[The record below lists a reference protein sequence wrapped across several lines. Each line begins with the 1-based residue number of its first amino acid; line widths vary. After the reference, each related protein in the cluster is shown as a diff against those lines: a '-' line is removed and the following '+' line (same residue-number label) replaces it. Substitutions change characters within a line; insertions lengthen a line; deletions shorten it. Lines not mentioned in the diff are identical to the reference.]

1 MKPQLIGLKHAYNS
15 RDLAGY
21 PTTDGH
27 HIKAGRLFRTALLH
41 GLDEHDLATL
51 HQLNVTRVID
61 FRDGAE
67 VSDLPDRLPT
77 GATYLHLPV
86 FKEDETG
93 ASLSTS
99 KPMKRLVIDYEAGK
113 EWMFTAYCD
122 MVTIDSAKDAYRE
135 FFRQLLSAND
145 NEATIF
151 HCTAGKDRTGM
162 AAYFLM
168 RALGV
173 VPEVA
178 AQDYLWTNVYSA
190 DRVRMRINTVK
201 AAGGNDVAIFNVR
214 TMSAAL
220 PEYLQTAT
228 KLINARYGDMDHFIS
243 EFLNLSAGDIADL
256 RQLYL
261 VD

>member
-1 MKPQLIGLKHAYNS
+1 MKPRLIGLKHAYNS

-41 GLDEHDLATL
+41 DLDDQDLNTL

-67 VSDLPDRLPT
+67 VSDLPDKLPA

-86 FKEDETG
+86 FEEDETG

-99 KPMKRLVIDYEAGK
+99 KPMQRLAIDYEAGK
-113 EWMFTAYCD
+113 KWMFTAYRD
-122 MVTIDSAKDAYRE
+122 MVTIDSAKAAYRE
-135 FFRQLLSAND
+135 FFHQLLAANE

-173 VPEVA
+173 TPEVA
-178 AQDYLWTNVYSA
+178 TQDYLWTNVYSA
-190 DRVRMRINTVK
+190 ARVRMRIDMVK
-201 AAGGNDVAIFNVR
+201 AAGGGDAAIYNVR
-214 TMSAAL
+214 TMSSAL
-220 PEYLQTAT
+220 PEYLQTAL
-228 KLINARYGDMDHFIS
+228 KIINSCYGDIEHFTS
-243 EFLNLSAGDIADL
+243 EFLGLSAGDIDDL
-256 RQLYL
+256 RLLYL

>member
-1 MKPQLIGLKHAYNS
+1 MKPRLIGLQHAYNS

-41 GLDEHDLATL
+41 DLDDQDLNTL

-67 VSDLPDRLPT
+67 VSDLPDKLPA

-86 FKEDETG
+86 FEEDETG

-99 KPMKRLVIDYEAGK
+99 KPMQRLAIDYEAGK
-113 EWMFTAYCD
+113 KWMYTAYRD
-122 MVTIDSAKDAYRE
+122 MVTIDSAKAAYRE
-135 FFRQLLSAND
+135 FFHQLLSANE

-151 HCTAGKDRTGM
+151 HCTM

-168 RALGV
+168 RVLGV
-173 VPEVA
+173 APEVA
-178 AQDYLWTNVYSA
+178 TEDYLWTNVYSA
-190 DRVRMRINTVK
+190 DRVRMRIDMVK
-201 AAGGNDVAIFNVR
+201 AAGGGDAAIYNVR

-220 PEYLQTAT
+220 PEYLQTAL
-228 KLINARYGDMDHFIS
+228 KIINSRYGDIDHFAS
-243 EFLNLSAGDIADL
+243 EFLGLSTGDIADL
-256 RQLYL
+256 RRLYL